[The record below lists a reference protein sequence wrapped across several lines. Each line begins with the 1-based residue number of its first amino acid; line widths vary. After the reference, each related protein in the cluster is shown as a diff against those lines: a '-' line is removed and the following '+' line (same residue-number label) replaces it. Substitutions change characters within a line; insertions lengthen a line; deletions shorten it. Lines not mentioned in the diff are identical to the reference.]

1 MRGLNFGI
9 APILPERFK
18 GDLGR
23 NSRPN
28 FVLID
33 ACKIGGRMCEMSE
46 SRLPVQPRIK
56 SLMLLT
62 GRRLGNQRSSV
73 KKHSSISVGLHQFTS
88 RLPVQPRIKS
98 LLLLTG
104 RRLGNQR
111 SIVKKHNSIS
121 VGLRRTSGGWKSAR
135 IAK

>member
-18 GDLGR
+18 GDVGG

-28 FVLID
+28 FVHLD
-33 ACKIGGRMCEMSE
+33 ACEIGGRMCEMSE

-73 KKHSSISVGLHQFTS
+73 KKY
-88 RLPVQPRIKS
+88 
-98 LLLLTG
+98 
-104 RRLGNQR
+104 
-111 SIVKKHNSIS
+111 NSTL
-121 VGLRRTSGGWKSAR
+121 VVLRRTSGGWKSAR